1 MNKKEAAEFLGKSP
15 RTIAEYVS
23 SGRLK
28 CTYVA
33 GKNGQ
38 EARFD
43 EADVKKLKLEIDTP
57 VHRGIVQTGLY
68 RGGDQSLVVRGES
81 QERFFHAIEALIT
94 NVGKADQL
102 PLLTELDVKPILKLS
117 EAQRLTGLP
126 RAVLMAAIK
135 ERRLKAHDKKWGR
148 GWRMKR
154 ADLDA
159 YISKT

>member
-1 MNKKEAAEFLGKSP
+1 MNKKEAAETLGKSP

-28 CTYVA
+28 CIYIN

-38 EARFD
+38 EASFD
-43 EADVKKLKLEIDTP
+43 EADVRKLKEEIDTP
-57 VHRGIVQTGLY
+57 SHRAVVVAP
-68 RGGDQSLVVRGES
+68 GGETALAIRGES
-81 QERFFHAIEALIT
+81 QERFLNALET
-94 NVGKADQL
+94 VFAKQANAE

-117 EAQRLTGLP
+117 EAQRLTGIP
-126 RAVLMAAIK
+126 RSILMDAIRAGKLAAD
-135 ERRLKAHDKKWGR
+135 DKKWGR

-159 YISKT
+159 FIAKA